1 MVNIPKES
9 YVSISQQRIK
19 PTYLLESDNN
29 NIVFSFRAIEK
40 NKYFN
45 LDSTCPNWSQE
56 LFETMKT
63 VSNIAVK
70 DVYAGKYSGR
80 NSTLRIHQ
88 HHNVKCPCEL
98 PSSVDIKDMWQ
109 IRIAKSK
116 GGVHGVFFENIFY
129 VIWFDP
135 HHNLY
140 PDERY
145 GGLKL
150 IKPPTTCCKDRDEQI
165 QQLSQE
171 LEIQKKNAAFWEK
184 YAEELQLKYESDS

>member
-1 MVNIPKES
+1 MVNIPKEIP
-9 YVSISQQRIK
+9 VSISQQRIK
-19 PTYLLESDNN
+19 RTHLQESDNK

-56 LFETMKT
+56 LFDTMKT

-70 DVYAGKYSGR
+70 DVYAGKYSGK

-88 HHNVKCPCEL
+88 HQNVKCPCEL

-109 IRIAKSK
+109 IRISRSK
-116 GGVHGVFFENIFY
+116 GGIHGVFYENVFY

-145 GGLKL
+145 GGLKT
-150 IKPPTTCCKDRDEQI
+150 IKPPTSCCKDRDEQI
-165 QQLSQE
+165 IQLSEQ
-171 LEIQKKNAAFWEK
+171 LEKQKETAKFWED
-184 YAEELQLKYESDS
+184 YAEELQNKYEN